1 MSQPDQSDSW
11 IKHHHFNIEFFV
23 SKVYSIMSMTTVLV
37 EQGDTPINKALL
49 MINRAFGP
57 HGFCL
62 HFTFHPSF
70 LFPTNQ
76 KLPTE
81 YSAHGSNECLAYSQ
95 MTFFSRLKTFKQAT
109 SIYGKLLL
117 CTSIV
122 SIASTAD

>member
-1 MSQPDQSDSW
+1 MIENGGVHDLYRVPLVMWPTEHVHCMST
-11 IKHHHFNIEFFV
+11 HMFFV
-23 SKVYSIMSMTTVLV
+23 YLL
-37 EQGDTPINKALL
+37 INKALL
-49 MINRAFGP
+49 DHIV
-57 HGFCL
+57 FCL
-62 HFTFHPSF
+62 HFTFHLGF

-81 YSAHGSNECLAYSQ
+81 YSAHGSNGCLVYSQ
-95 MTFFSRLKTFKQAT
+95 MMFFSQLKTFEQAT